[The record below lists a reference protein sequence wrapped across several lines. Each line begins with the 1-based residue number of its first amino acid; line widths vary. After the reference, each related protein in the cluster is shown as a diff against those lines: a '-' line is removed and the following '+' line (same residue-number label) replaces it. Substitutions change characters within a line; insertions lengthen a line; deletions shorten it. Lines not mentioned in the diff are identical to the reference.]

1 MFAWKFFAPGA
12 VAPFTAVRWPE
23 PDKWIEGADEGV
35 HGCSLE
41 DLPYWID
48 QELWAVE
55 LDGDVARRQRQLIG
69 ARGRLVVRIEGW
81 PEEQPDFTAGCVERT
96 RRSVGAALAAAGL
109 RDDADRFEAVRDSDR
124 ERETALAIAAAG
136 PEYVGYVADVIR
148 RRPYP
153 GTCAYMA
160 ANAAMILGGKAAHD
174 DERAAQAGWFRDRL
188 KLAPLR

>member
-1 MFAWKFFAPGA
+1 MFAWKFFAPDA
-12 VAPFTAVRWPE
+12 VAPFTAVRWPQ
-23 PDKWIEGADEGV
+23 PDKWIEGAGEGI
-35 HGCSLE
+35 HGCALE

-55 LDGDVARRQRQLIG
+55 LDGKVARGRRQVIG
-69 ARGRLVVRIEGW
+69 ARGRLVSRIEGW
-81 PEEQPDFTAGCVERT
+81 PEEQPDFTAKCIERT
-96 RRSVGAALAAAGL
+96 RRRVTTALDTAGL
-109 RDDADRFEAVRDSDR
+109 RDDAERLAAVRGSDT
-124 ERETALAIAAAG
+124 ERETALAVAAAG
-136 PEYVGYVADVIR
+136 PQYAGYVADVIR

-174 DERAAQAGWFRDRL
+174 EERAAQTAWFRDRL

>member
-1 MFAWKFFAPGA
+1 MLAWKFFAPGT

-23 PDKWIEGADEGV
+23 PDTWIDAVGAGV

-48 QELWAVE
+48 QELWSVE
-55 LDGDVARRQRQLIG
+55 LDGTVTRARHQLIG
-69 ARGRLVVRIEGW
+69 ARGRLVSRIEGW

-96 RRSVGAALAAAGL
+96 RRRVSAALAAAGL
-109 RDDADRFEAVRDSDR
+109 CDDAVRLAAVRGSDW
-124 ERETALAIAAAG
+124 ERETALAIAATG
-136 PEYVGYVADVIR
+136 LQYVGYVADVIR

-153 GTCAYMA
+153 GACAYIA
-160 ANAAMILGGKAAHD
+160 ANAAMILGGKAGHGE
-174 DERAAQAGWFRDRL
+174 ERAAQAAWFRDRL